1 MLGTCGN
8 MRAHSKRWW
17 LGVMALCVFAS
28 RANAQQ
34 LVVADVSTASFPLV
48 TMQLFSFDRQ
58 GNPAPLDPQRD
69 RLVTERMGVVRQTT
83 AVVTCPPQWEPAP
96 IAGVLALDW
105 ASELV
110 RSQARTVL
118 QVWEATAPP
127 HSTLGAVIFGGRPYL
142 ASDFTASVDQIA
154 EVLSRADQLEVAVP
168 HRALTDS
175 VLGAI
180 PLAARSSQPWRCAL
194 VVTEHLFPPSS
205 PPGLVEL
212 VRQTGVRLIVLTVGH
227 RPPQWLR
234 SLCAESGGIALGD
247 VTAELLPLRVRQV
260 LAIAAG
266 YRPCTISWQSTY
278 DCVGDRSCTFDAP
291 SIGGSAAFGYRLP
304 LEQLP
309 MLDVV
314 PRYRNVGSFP
324 VGLTPPQEVVL
335 TARNADLTLLAITAD
350 QSVQIVE
357 GSLSGPLLLRKGE
370 SYRLRVQLQVSSG
383 GRTVGAL
390 RIVSTSCSG
399 VDAAV
404 LAANT
409 EQLSGSAVQFLT
421 PATDPTIAYAGSFYR
436 IEWVGA
442 LPSDSVTLRVQRV
455 GDTLWQPLAEKLTVA
470 AYQWFVPQK
479 GRYRFELRDRTG
491 RIQALSAAV
500 QVIKPPLS
508 LVSPDVQSARVGTA
522 LEFLPPQLLCSDTS
536 QALRIDSVRF
546 VSGKVFSLAR
556 GVPDELPPM
565 QCITLWL
572 RFSPNS
578 SGHHTDTL
586 EVYTP
591 VGMQR
596 VAVEGYAPAPTLTLP
611 QTIWVGT
618 MPLGT
623 MRDTLVQWLTCA
635 TLPQQIRL
643 IAKWPDTT
651 QLRLLTIRQFTL
663 TSETPCLA
671 YPFGIRAERVGRTC
685 LRLLVE
691 GSERQPY
698 ECVIAGDVICAQPY
712 SGAALSVPRS
722 IVTQAGEV
730 IALPV
735 WMPSVPR
742 SYRTMQRPF
751 RFTVRCNASTLLPEP
766 PLERGTIADGE
777 RQFTVS
783 GRGFLIGDTLAL
795 LRFRTFWG
803 DAPVVQLRIE
813 DFHWLD
819 DCSIGLDP
827 VAATVFFT
835 DYCTAGGTTRLFVAG
850 QPPRIDRIEPQPSDG
865 IMHVRIAVDREMPVQ
880 LQCYDLLGIERW
892 RADLG
897 TVRGWVEHMLA
908 LALPPGQYILQAN
921 SPFGVSRT
929 LILLAR

>member
-1 MLGTCGN
+1 MLGTGGN
-8 MRAHSKRWW
+8 IRACSKWW
-17 LGVMALCVFAS
+17 LGMVAFCVLAS
-28 RANAQQ
+28 RASTQQ
-34 LVVADVSTASFPLV
+34 FVVADISTASFPLV
-48 TMQLFSFDRQ
+48 TMQLFSFDSQ
-58 GNPAPLDPQRD
+58 GNPSPLDPQRD

-83 AVVTCPPQWEPAP
+83 AAVACPPQWEPAP
-96 IAGVLALDW
+96 IAAIMALDW

-110 RSQARTVL
+110 RSQARALL
-118 QVWEATAPP
+118 QTWEATAPP
-127 HSTLGAVIFGGRPYL
+127 QSTLGAVIFGGRPYI
-142 ASDFTASVDQIA
+142 ASDFTANAGQIA
-154 EVLSRADQLEVAVP
+154 EILDRAEPLEVAVP
-168 HRALTDS
+168 HRALADTL
-175 VLGAI
+175 LGAVV
-180 PLAARSSQPWRCAL
+180 LAARSTRQWRCAL
-194 VVTEHLFPPSS
+194 VVTEHLFPSS
-205 PPGLVEL
+205 QPPGIAEL
-212 VRQTGVRLIVLTVGH
+212 VRQTGVRLIVLTLGH

-266 YRPCTISWQSTY
+266 YRPCTISWQSSY
-278 DCVGDRSCTFDAP
+278 DCVGDRSCIFDAP
-291 SIGGSAAFGYRLP
+291 SIGGSATFSYHLP
-304 LEQLP
+304 PEQLP
-309 MLDVV
+309 MLDVI
-314 PRYRNVGSFP
+314 PRYRNIGSFP
-324 VGLTPPQEVVL
+324 AGLTPPQDVVL

-357 GSLSGPLLLRKGE
+357 GGLSGPLLLRKGE
-370 SYRLRVQLQVSSG
+370 SYRLRVQLQVSSS

-399 VDAAV
+399 VDAAI

-409 EQLSGSAVQFLT
+409 EQFGAAAVQFLN
-421 PATDPTIAYAGSFYR
+421 PATDPAIAYAGSFYR
-436 IEWVGA
+436 IEWTGA

-455 GDTLWQPLAEKLTVA
+455 GDTLWQPLAQNLTA
-470 AYQWFVPQK
+470 TSYQWLVPQK

-491 RIQALSAAV
+491 RMQALSGAV

-508 LVSPDVQSARVGTA
+508 LVSPDMQSARVGTA

-536 QALRIDSVRF
+536 EALRIDSIRF

-572 RFSPNS
+572 RFSPNT
-578 SGHHTDTL
+578 SGMHTDTL

-618 MPLGT
+618 MPPGT

-635 TLPQQIRL
+635 TVPQQIRL
-643 IAKWPDTT
+643 SADWPDTT

-663 TSETPCLA
+663 TSETPCMA

-698 ECVIAGDVICAQPY
+698 ECVIAGDVVCAQPY

-722 IVTQAGEV
+722 IVTQAGQV
-730 IALPV
+730 ISVPV

-742 SYRTMQRPF
+742 SYRAMQRPF

-777 RQFTVS
+777 RRFTVS
-783 GRGFLIGDTLAL
+783 GRGFLVGDTLAL
-795 LRFRTFWG
+795 VRFRTFWG
-803 DAPVVQLRIE
+803 DAPVVQIHIE
-813 DFHWLD
+813 DFQWLD
-819 DCSIGLDP
+819 DCSNGLEP
-827 VAATVFFT
+827 VAATVFFD
-835 DYCTAGGTTRLFVAG
+835 DYCTAGGTTRLFIAG
-850 QPPRIDRIEPQPSDG
+850 QPPRIERIEPQPSDG
-865 IMHVRIAVDREMPVQ
+865 ILRVRIAVDREMPVQ
-880 LQCYDLLGIERW
+880 LQCYDLLGVEHW
-892 RADLG
+892 SADLG
-897 TVRGWVEHMLA
+897 TVRDSVEHMLA
-908 LALPPGQYILQAN
+908 LALPPGQYVLQAS
-921 SPFGVSRT
+921 SPYGISRT
-929 LILLAR
+929 LVLLTR